1 MRISILLLLISFIA
15 QAEEVIEEV
24 TTQVLT
30 PTISD
35 NLLPSLIE
43 FATSGDATMTGNTG
57 YCSPGEA
64 CTGAAGGTYST
75 TVDLTETM
83 TIEEINRGFDLAYGV
98 STTSHSSNAVLPT
111 CDQTSGDCQDN
122 FNLTLTLTENDEV
135 RQTYEHEFVLDYS
148 GLREYEFEQTVVS
161 NSWVELSMLLE
172 LYGQDAGYPT
182 GLYGP
187 QFTDPWLTT
196 SYNAISYITEQIVTI
211 VQDDMDDVVEE
222 ILEEIVEEPEP
233 EMVLEEPE
241 LEVIAELEPEVIAEP
256 EPEIIIEIEPEPEE
270 DFIDAEELF
279 SNPVLAEVVGA
290 ADTTGS
296 DINIEITIADP
307 ESGEIIDSFE
317 VDFETET
324 IQEIDTGGG
333 FDDMTSLD
341 SFDDLAGFED
351 MGMSDDMGMPDDFAG
366 SGSETTEMSFAEVL
380 DELPE
385 IDVPDIE
392 LDIPEPESMEV
403 AEVNVPEV
411 SEPEPMEIE
420 MAESEPEVVEVEVAE
435 SEPEVVEMTES
446 EPEPEVEVAEAEPES
461 TEVEAE
467 SEPEV
472 EVAEAEEES
481 ETEVAEAEEESE
493 PEAAGAEEER
503 PEPTRVAS
511 RSESSD
517 KKAEAKTETSKEK
530 SEKSSR
536 KQKTK
541 RIAKK
546 IATRVM
552 GHLSRNYDAAMQGA
566 ALSVMRLSAP
576 SYKAT
581 ELQDLQEWYTPVQMD
596 GGENHDHPAS
606 MWFSAQA
613 NQDMSELVKLQ
624 WRK

>member
-1 MRISILLLLISFIA
+1 MRISLLLLLFGLAA

-35 NLLPSLIE
+35 NLLPGLIE
-43 FATSGDATMTGNTG
+43 FATSGDATMTGNTNF
-57 YCSPGEA
+57 CDPGEA
-64 CTGAAGGTYST
+64 CTGAQGGTYST
-75 TVDLTETM
+75 TIDVTDEM
-83 TIEEINRGFDLAYGV
+83 SIAEINAGFDLAYGV
-98 STTSHSSNAVLPT
+98 KVNSHPSNASLPT
-111 CDQTSGDCQDN
+111 CDLTNGDCQDN

-148 GLREYEFEQTVVS
+148 GLREYDFEQTVVS

-196 SYNAISYITEQIVTI
+196 GYNAISYITEQIVTI
-211 VQDDMDDVVEE
+211 VQDDMDDVIEE
-222 ILEEIVEEPEP
+222 ILEEVMEEPEP
-233 EMVLEEPE
+233 EIVLEEP
-241 LEVIAELEPEVIAEP
+241 EPEVIAEP
-256 EPEIIIEIEPEPEE
+256 EPEVIIEIEPEPEE
-270 DFIDAEELF
+270 EFIDAEELF
-279 SNPVLAEVVGA
+279 SNPALAEIVCSP
-290 ADTTGS
+290 DTS
-296 DINIEITIADP
+296 NVNIEITIADP

-333 FDDMTSLD
+333 FDDLTSLD
-341 SFDDLAGFED
+341 SFDDLGGFED
-351 MGMSDDMGMPDDFAG
+351 VGMPDDFAG
-366 SGSETTEMSFAEVL
+366 SETTEMSFSEVL

-392 LDIPEPESMEV
+392 LDMPEPESMEV
-403 AEVNVPEV
+403 AEVDVPEV
-411 SEPEPMEIE
+411 TEPEPMEIE
-420 MAESEPEVVEVEVAE
+420 MTESEPEVVEVAE
-435 SEPEVVEMTES
+435 AEA
-446 EPEPEVEVAEAEPES
+446 EPEVEIAESEPES

-467 SEPEV
+467 SEPEM
-472 EVAEAEEES
+472 EMAETEEQS

-624 WRK
+624 WRR

>member
-43 FATSGDATMTGNTG
+43 FATSGDATSVADTNF
-57 YCSPGEA
+57 CDPGEF
-64 CTGAAGGTYST
+64 CTGAQGGTYST
-75 TVDLTETM
+75 TIDVTDEM
-83 TIEEINRGFDLAYGV
+83 SIAEINAGFDLAYGV
-98 STTSHSSNAVLPT
+98 TVNSHPSNASLPT
-111 CDQTSGDCQDN
+111 CDLTNGDCQDN
-122 FNLTLTLTENDEV
+122 FALTLTLTENDEV

-211 VQDDMDDVVEE
+211 VQDDMDDVIEE
-222 ILEEIVEEPEP
+222 ILEEVMEEPEP
-233 EMVLEEPE
+233 EIVFEEPE
-241 LEVIAELEPEVIAEP
+241 EELVFE
-256 EPEIIIEIEPEPEE
+256 EPEE
-270 DFIDAEELF
+270 FIDAEELF
-279 SNPVLAEVVGA
+279 SNPALAEIVGSP
-290 ADTTGS
+290 DTS
-296 DINIEITIADP
+296 NVNIEITIADP

-333 FDDMTSLD
+333 FDDLTSLD
-341 SFDDLAGFED
+341 SFDDLGGFED
-351 MGMSDDMGMPDDFAG
+351 VGMPDDFAG
-366 SGSETTEMSFAEVL
+366 SETTEMSFSEVL

-385 IDVPDIE
+385 IDM
-392 LDIPEPESMEV
+392 PEMEV

-420 MAESEPEVVEVEVAE
+420 MTESEPEVVEVAEAE
-435 SEPEVVEMTES
+435 S
-446 EPEPEVEVAEAEPES
+446 EPEVEVAEAEPES

-467 SEPEV
+467 SEPEM

-530 SEKSSR
+530 PEKSSR

-566 ALSVMRLSAP
+566 ALSVMRMSAP
-576 SYKAT
+576 TYKST

-613 NQDMSELVKLQ
+613 NQDMNELVKLQ
-624 WRK
+624 WQK

>member
-15 QAEEVIEEV
+15 RAEEVIEEV

-35 NLLPSLIE
+35 NLLPGLVE
-43 FATSGDATMTGNTG
+43 FTTSGDATMTGNTG

-83 TIEEINRGFDLAYGV
+83 TTEEINRGFDIAYGV

-111 CDQTSGDCQDN
+111 CDQTGVGVDCQDN
-122 FNLTLTLTENDEV
+122 FNLTLTLTENEEV
-135 RQTYEHEFVLDYS
+135 LEKYEHEFVLDYS

-196 SYNAISYITEQIVTI
+196 GYNAISYITEQIVTI
-211 VQDDMDDVVEE
+211 VQDDMDDVIEE
-222 ILEEIVEEPEP
+222 ILEE
-233 EMVLEEPE
+233 
-241 LEVIAELEPEVIAEP
+241 VITEP
-256 EPEIIIEIEPEPEE
+256 EPEIAFEEPEE
-270 DFIDAEELF
+270 DFIGAEDLF
-279 SNPVLAEVVGA
+279 SNPALAEIVGSP
-290 ADTTGS
+290 DTS
-296 DINIEITIADP
+296 NVNIEIAIVET

-317 VDFETET
+317 VDYETET

-366 SGSETTEMSFAEVL
+366 SETTEMSFSEIL

-385 IDVPDIE
+385 IDMPDIE
-392 LDIPEPESMEV
+392 LDMPEPESMEV
-403 AEVNVPEV
+403 AEVDVPEV
-411 SEPEPMEIE
+411 AEPEPMELE
-420 MAESEPEVVEVEVAE
+420 MTE

-446 EPEPEVEVAEAEPES
+446 EPEPEVEVAES
-461 TEVEAE
+461 MEVEAE
-467 SEPEV
+467 PEAEM

-481 ETEVAEAEEESE
+481 ETEVAEAEEESESE

-530 SEKSSR
+530 PEKSSR

-566 ALSVMRLSAP
+566 ALSVMRMSAP
-576 SYKAT
+576 TYKST
-581 ELQDLQEWYTPVQMD
+581 ELQDLQEWYAPVEMD

-613 NQDMSELVKLQ
+613 NQDMNELVKLQ
-624 WRK
+624 WQK

>member
-1 MRISILLLLISFIA
+1 MRISILLLLFGLAA

-35 NLLPSLIE
+35 NLLPGLIE
-43 FATSGDATMTGNTG
+43 FATNGDATMTGNTNF
-57 YCSPGEA
+57 CDPGEA
-64 CTGAAGGTYST
+64 CTGAQGGTYST
-75 TVDLTETM
+75 TIDVTDEM
-83 TIEEINRGFDLAYGV
+83 SIAEINAGFDLAYGV
-98 STTSHSSNAVLPT
+98 TVNSHPSNASLPT
-111 CDQTSGDCQDN
+111 CDQTNGDCQDN

-196 SYNAISYITEQIVTI
+196 GYNAISYITEQIVTI
-211 VQDDMDDVVEE
+211 VQDDMDDVVDQ
-222 ILEEIVEEPEP
+222 ILEEVMEEPEP
-233 EMVLEEPE
+233 EIVLEEP
-241 LEVIAELEPEVIAEP
+241 EPEVIAEP
-256 EPEIIIEIEPEPEE
+256 EPEVIIEIEPEPEE
-270 DFIDAEELF
+270 EFIDAEELF
-279 SNPVLAEVVGA
+279 SNPALAEIVGSP
-290 ADTTGS
+290 DTS
-296 DINIEITIADP
+296 NVNIEITIADP

-333 FDDMTSLD
+333 FDDLTSLD
-341 SFDDLAGFED
+341 SFDDLGGFED
-351 MGMSDDMGMPDDFAG
+351 VGMPDDFAG
-366 SGSETTEMSFAEVL
+366 SETTEMSFSEVL

-392 LDIPEPESMEV
+392 LDMPEPESMEV
-403 AEVNVPEV
+403 AEVDVPEV
-411 SEPEPMEIE
+411 TEPEPMEIE
-420 MAESEPEVVEVEVAE
+420 MTESEPEVVEVAEAE
-435 SEPEVVEMTES
+435 SEPEVEIAES
-446 EPEPEVEVAEAEPES
+446 EPES

-467 SEPEV
+467 SEPEM
-472 EVAEAEEES
+472 EMAETEEES

-517 KKAEAKTETSKEK
+517 KKAEAKTEPSKEK
-530 SEKSSR
+530 PEKSSR

-576 SYKAT
+576 TYKSV
-581 ELQDLQEWYTPVQMD
+581 ELQDLEDWYLPVEFD
-596 GGENHDHPAS
+596 GGTNYDHPAS

>member
-43 FATSGDATMTGNTG
+43 FATSGDATSVADTNF
-57 YCSPGEA
+57 CDPGEF
-64 CTGAAGGTYST
+64 CTGAQGGTYST
-75 TVDLTETM
+75 TIDVTDEM
-83 TIEEINRGFDLAYGV
+83 SIAEINAGFDLAYGV
-98 STTSHSSNAVLPT
+98 TVNSHPSNASLPT
-111 CDQTSGDCQDN
+111 CDQTNGDCQDN
-122 FNLTLTLTENDEV
+122 FALTLTLTENDEV
-135 RQTYEHEFVLDYS
+135 RQKYEHEFVLDYS
-148 GLREYEFEQTVVS
+148 GLREYDFEQTVVS

-172 LYGQDAGYPT
+172 FYGQDAGYPT

-196 SYNAISYITEQIVTI
+196 GYNEISYITEQIVTI
-211 VQDDMDDVVEE
+211 IQDDMDEVIEE
-222 ILEEIVEEPEP
+222 ILEE
-233 EMVLEEPE
+233 
-241 LEVIAELEPEVIAEP
+241 VITEP
-256 EPEIIIEIEPEPEE
+256 EPEIAFEEPEE
-270 DFIDAEELF
+270 EFVFEEPEEEFVFEEPEEEFVFEEPEEEFVMEEPEEFIDAEDLF
-279 SNPVLAEVVGA
+279 SNPALAEIVGSP
-290 ADTTGS
+290 DTS
-296 DINIEITIADP
+296 NVNIEITIADP

-317 VDFETET
+317 VDYETET
-324 IQEIDTGGG
+324 IHEIDTGGG

-351 MGMSDDMGMPDDFAG
+351 MTMPDDMGMPDDFAG
-366 SGSETTEMSFAEVL
+366 SETTEMSFSEVL

-385 IDVPDIE
+385 IDM
-392 LDIPEPESMEV
+392 PEPESVAMETEV
-403 AEVNVPEV
+403 ADMEM
-411 SEPEPMEIE
+411 SESEPMEI
-420 MAESEPEVVEVEVAE
+420 EVAE

-446 EPEPEVEVAEAEPES
+446 EPEPEVEVAESEPES

-467 SEPEV
+467 SEPEM
-472 EVAEAEEES
+472 EMAETEEES
-481 ETEVAEAEEESE
+481 ETEVAEAEESE

-517 KKAEAKTETSKEK
+517 KKADAKTETSK
-530 SEKSSR
+530 EKSSR

-566 ALSVMRLSAP
+566 ALSVMRMSAP
-576 SYKAT
+576 TYKST

-613 NQDMSELVKLQ
+613 GQDMNELVKLQ
-624 WRK
+624 WQK

>member
-1 MRISILLLLISFIA
+1 MRISLLLLLFGLAA

-35 NLLPSLIE
+35 NLLPGLIE
-43 FATSGDATMTGNTG
+43 FATSGDATMTGNTNF
-57 YCSPGEA
+57 CDPGEA
-64 CTGAAGGTYST
+64 CTGAQGGTYST
-75 TVDLTETM
+75 TIDVTDEM
-83 TIEEINRGFDLAYGV
+83 SIAEINAGFDLAYGV
-98 STTSHSSNAVLPT
+98 TVNSHPSNASLPT
-111 CDQTSGDCQDN
+111 CDQTNGDCQDN

-148 GLREYEFEQTVVS
+148 GLREYDFEQTVVS

-196 SYNAISYITEQIVTI
+196 GYNAISYITEQIVTI
-211 VQDDMDDVVEE
+211 VQDDMDDVIEE
-222 ILEEIVEEPEP
+222 ILEEVMEEPEP
-233 EMVLEEPE
+233 EIVLEEP
-241 LEVIAELEPEVIAEP
+241 EPEVIAEP
-256 EPEIIIEIEPEPEE
+256 EPEVIIEIEPEPEE
-270 DFIDAEELF
+270 EFIDAEELF
-279 SNPVLAEVVGA
+279 SNPALAEIVGSP
-290 ADTTGS
+290 DTS
-296 DINIEITIADP
+296 NVNIEITIADP

-333 FDDMTSLD
+333 FDDLTSLD
-341 SFDDLAGFED
+341 SFDDLGGFED
-351 MGMSDDMGMPDDFAG
+351 VGMPDDFAG
-366 SGSETTEMSFAEVL
+366 SETTEMSFSEVL

-392 LDIPEPESMEV
+392 LDMPEPESMEV
-403 AEVNVPEV
+403 AEVDVPEV
-411 SEPEPMEIE
+411 TEPEPMEIE
-420 MAESEPEVVEVEVAE
+420 MTESEPEVVEVAEAE
-435 SEPEVVEMTES
+435 S
-446 EPEPEVEVAEAEPES
+446 EPEVEVAESEPES

-467 SEPEV
+467 SEPEM
-472 EVAEAEEES
+472 EMAETEEES

-517 KKAEAKTETSKEK
+517 KKAEAKTEPSKEK
-530 SEKSSR
+530 PEKSSP

-576 SYKAT
+576 TYKSV
-581 ELQDLQEWYTPVQMD
+581 ELQDLEDWYLPVEFE
-596 GGENHDHPAS
+596 GGTNYDHPAS

>member
-1 MRISILLLLISFIA
+1 MKTSVATLLLLSLVA

-30 PTISD
+30 PTISG
-35 NLLPSLIE
+35 NLLPGLIE
-43 FATSGDATMTGNTG
+43 FATSGDATSVADTNF
-57 YCSPGEA
+57 CDPGEF
-64 CTGAAGGTYST
+64 CTGAQGGTYST
-75 TVDLTETM
+75 TIDVTDEM
-83 TIEEINRGFDLAYGV
+83 SIAEINAGFDLAYGV
-98 STTSHSSNAVLPT
+98 TVNSHPSNASLPT
-111 CDQTSGDCQDN
+111 CDLTNGDCQDN

-148 GLREYEFEQTVVS
+148 GLREYDFEQTVVS

-196 SYNAISYITEQIVTI
+196 GYNAISYITEQIVTI

-233 EMVLEEPE
+233 EIVFEEPE
-241 LEVIAELEPEVIAEP
+241 EEFVFE
-256 EPEIIIEIEPEPEE
+256 EPEE
-270 DFIDAEELF
+270 FVDAEELF
-279 SNPVLAEVVGA
+279 SNPALAEIVGSP
-290 ADTTGS
+290 DTS
-296 DINIEITIADP
+296 NVNIEITIADS
-307 ESGEIIDSFE
+307 ESGEIIDSFA

-351 MGMSDDMGMPDDFAG
+351 MTMPDDMGMPDDFAG
-366 SGSETTEMSFAEVL
+366 SETTEMSFSEVL

-385 IDVPDIE
+385 IDM
-392 LDIPEPESMEV
+392 PEMEM

-411 SEPEPMEIE
+411 SEPEPVEIE

-446 EPEPEVEVAEAEPES
+446 EPEPEVEVAESEPES

-467 SEPEV
+467 SEPEM
-472 EVAEAEEES
+472 EMAETEEES

-503 PEPTRVAS
+503 AEPTRVAS

-530 SEKSSR
+530 PEKSSR

-576 SYKAT
+576 TYKSI

>member
-43 FATSGDATMTGNTG
+43 FATSGDATSVADTNF
-57 YCSPGEA
+57 CDPGEF
-64 CTGAAGGTYST
+64 CTGAQGGTYST
-75 TVDLTETM
+75 TIDVTDEM
-83 TIEEINRGFDLAYGV
+83 SIAEINAGFDLAYGV
-98 STTSHSSNAVLPT
+98 TVNSHPSNASLPT
-111 CDQTSGDCQDN
+111 CDLTNGDCQDN
-122 FNLTLTLTENDEV
+122 FALTLTLTENDEV

-148 GLREYEFEQTVVS
+148 GLREYDFEQTVVS

-196 SYNAISYITEQIVTI
+196 GYNAISYITEQIVTI
-211 VQDDMDDVVEE
+211 VQDDMDDVIEE
-222 ILEEIVEEPEP
+222 ILEEVMEEPEP
-233 EMVLEEPE
+233 EIVFEEPE
-241 LEVIAELEPEVIAEP
+241 EEFVFE
-256 EPEIIIEIEPEPEE
+256 EPEE
-270 DFIDAEELF
+270 FIDAEDLF
-279 SNPVLAEVVGA
+279 SNPALAEIVGSP
-290 ADTTGS
+290 DTS
-296 DINIEITIADP
+296 NVNIEIAIVET

-317 VDFETET
+317 VDYETET

-351 MGMSDDMGMPDDFAG
+351 MTMPDDMGMPDDFAG
-366 SGSETTEMSFAEVL
+366 SETTEMSFSEVL

-385 IDVPDIE
+385 IDM
-392 LDIPEPESMEV
+392 PEMEV

-411 SEPEPMEIE
+411 SEPEPVEIE
-420 MAESEPEVVEVEVAE
+420 MAETEPEVVEVEVAE

-446 EPEPEVEVAEAEPES
+446 EPEPEVEVAES

-467 SEPEV
+467 SETEV

-493 PEAAGAEEER
+493 SEPEAAGAEEER
-503 PEPTRVAS
+503 AEPTRVAS

-530 SEKSSR
+530 PEKSSR

-566 ALSVMRLSAP
+566 ALSVMRMSAP
-576 SYKAT
+576 TYKST

-613 NQDMSELVKLQ
+613 NQDMTELVKLQ

>member
-43 FATSGDATMTGNTG
+43 FATSGDATSVADTNF
-57 YCSPGEA
+57 CDPGEF
-64 CTGAAGGTYST
+64 CTGAQGGTYST
-75 TVDLTETM
+75 TIDVTDEM
-83 TIEEINRGFDLAYGV
+83 SIAEINAGFDLAYGV
-98 STTSHSSNAVLPT
+98 TVNSHPSNASLPT
-111 CDQTSGDCQDN
+111 CDQTNGDCQDN
-122 FNLTLTLTENDEV
+122 FALTLTLTENDEV
-135 RQTYEHEFVLDYS
+135 RQKYEHEFVLDYS
-148 GLREYEFEQTVVS
+148 GLREYDFEQTVVS

-172 LYGQDAGYPT
+172 FYGQDAGYPT

-196 SYNAISYITEQIVTI
+196 GYNEISYITEQIVTI
-211 VQDDMDDVVEE
+211 IQDDMDEVIEE
-222 ILEEIVEEPEP
+222 ILEE
-233 EMVLEEPE
+233 
-241 LEVIAELEPEVIAEP
+241 VITEP
-256 EPEIIIEIEPEPEE
+256 EPEIAFEEPEE
-270 DFIDAEELF
+270 EFVMEEPEEFIDAEDLF
-279 SNPVLAEVVGA
+279 SNPALAEIVGSP
-290 ADTTGS
+290 DTS
-296 DINIEITIADP
+296 NVNIEITIADP

-317 VDFETET
+317 VDYETET
-324 IQEIDTGGG
+324 IHEIDTGGG

-351 MGMSDDMGMPDDFAG
+351 MTMPDDMGMPDDFAG
-366 SGSETTEMSFAEVL
+366 SETTEMSFSEVL

-385 IDVPDIE
+385 IDM
-392 LDIPEPESMEV
+392 PEPESVAMETEV
-403 AEVNVPEV
+403 ADMEM
-411 SEPEPMEIE
+411 SESEPMEI
-420 MAESEPEVVEVEVAE
+420 EVAE

-446 EPEPEVEVAEAEPES
+446 EPEPEVEVAESEPES

-467 SEPEV
+467 SEPEM
-472 EVAEAEEES
+472 EMAETEEES
-481 ETEVAEAEEESE
+481 ETEVAEAEEEESE

-517 KKAEAKTETSKEK
+517 KKADAKTETSK
-530 SEKSSR
+530 EKSSR

-566 ALSVMRLSAP
+566 ALSVMRMSAP
-576 SYKAT
+576 TYKST

-613 NQDMSELVKLQ
+613 GQDMNELVKLQ
-624 WRK
+624 WQK